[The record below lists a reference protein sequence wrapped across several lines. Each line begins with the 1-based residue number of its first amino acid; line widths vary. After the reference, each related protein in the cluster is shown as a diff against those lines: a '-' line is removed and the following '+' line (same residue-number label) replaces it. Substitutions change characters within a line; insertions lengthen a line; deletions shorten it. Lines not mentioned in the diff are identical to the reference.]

1 MLKSR
6 ERAVSPATMIVDIQ
20 NNMRYESLG
29 NTGLLVSRLC
39 LGTMTFG
46 DGQGPF
52 KAIGTVGQKEAD
64 ALVKAAIE
72 EDVDGIGV
80 SYLSGQHMTQ
90 MRRLLDALRE
100 QNCHV
105 PIFCGGVIP
114 ADDATELRAL
124 GVAAVVP
131 PGTLTDG
138 LLRIVAGVLS
148 DTPATTARATS
159 LPAGS

>member
-1 MLKSR
+1 M
-6 ERAVSPATMIVDIQ
+6 SPKRVLLAK
-20 NNMRYESLG
+20 
-29 NTGLLVSRLC
+29 TGLDCHDTGIVTVAQALREAGYEVIY
-39 LGTMTFG
+39 LGLHNSPR
-46 DGQGPF
+46 D
-52 KAIGTVGQKEAD
+52 V
-64 ALVKAAIE
+64 VKAAIE

-100 QNCHV
+100 QNCRV

-131 PGTLTDG
+131 PGTLTDD

-148 DTPATTARATS
+148 GVPATLARATS